1 MSSPLRV
8 ALLSSLTL
16 VTAACATEPDPDL
29 LSRFEDLPPGATC
42 AAGGVSIVSGHD
54 VDGDGRLDA
63 DEIETRTPR
72 CTAPAPASLT
82 RRDELAAGAQC
93 PAGGTAFHTG
103 RDVDGDGALDDAEIE
118 STAVACSADAIWD
131 GDLTITTADLHE
143 GSYAAVRV
151 VTGAL
156 RVSGA
161 GEGTLAALEA
171 VGGDVFLSEEA
182 AIALPSLVSVAGKL
196 GTDGSVPTL
205 VAPRLVLVGGDLD
218 AGSIV
223 ELALPALERVAGIWT
238 SDEIVAIDLPALVD
252 IAGDLVVADNAA
264 LARVSLPALTSAGRI
279 ELHLGAD
286 ATVDLGSLSGLASL
300 AISSTDATRTEL
312 DLARLLSVSGELLLH
327 DLAITD
333 LSSLPNL
340 RKAGVLRV
348 STNAALTAV
357 TGLHANLEV
366 GELDLMSNAALTSL
380 AGLPALGTVERLKIN
395 NNDALVDLRGL
406 DGITWAKGNVFIGN
420 NLLLESLD
428 GLALRR
434 IDGELRLL
442 RNFELTSITA
452 LDALQTLGG
461 DLQVGFNPIPPDDL
475 AALRTRLGR

>member
-16 VTAACATEPDPDL
+16 LSAACATEPEPDL
-29 LSRFEDLPPGATC
+29 LSRFEDLSPGATC

-54 VDGDGRLDA
+54 LDGDGLLDA
-63 DEIETRTPR
+63 DEIESRTPR
-72 CTAPAPASLT
+72 CTALTPASLT
-82 RRDELAAGAQC
+82 RRDELAAGSQC

-103 RDVDGDGALDDAEIE
+103 RDVDGDGVLDDTEIE
-118 STAVACSADAIWD
+118 STAVACSRDAIWD
-131 GDLTITTADLHE
+131 GDLTVTTGDLQQ
-143 GSYAAVRV
+143 GTYAAVRV

-161 GEGTLAALEA
+161 GEATLAALEA
-171 VGGDVFLSEEA
+171 VGGDVLLSEQVE
-182 AIALPSLVSVAGKL
+182 IALPSLVSVAGKL
-196 GTDGSVPTL
+196 RTDGSVPTL
-205 VAPRLVLVGGDLD
+205 AAPRLALVGGDLD

-223 ELALPALERVAGIWT
+223 ELALPALERVAAIWI

-252 IAGDLVVADNAA
+252 IAGDLVVADDAA

-279 ELHLGAD
+279 ELHLDAD
-286 ATVDLGSLSGLASL
+286 ATVDLGRLSGLASL
-300 AISSTDATRTEL
+300 AISSTGATRTEL
-312 DLARLLSVSGELLLH
+312 DLARLGNVSGELLLH
-327 DLAITD
+327 DLAIAD

-340 RKAGVLRV
+340 RKAGILRI
-348 STNAALTAV
+348 SANAALTAV

-366 GELDLMSNAALTSL
+366 GELDLVGNGALTSL
-380 AGLPALGTVERLKIN
+380 AGLPAIGTVERLKVN

-406 DGITWAKGNVFIGN
+406 DGITWAKGNVFVGN
-420 NLLLESLD
+420 NLVLQSLD

-461 DLQVGFNPIPPDDL
+461 DLSVGFNPIPPDEL